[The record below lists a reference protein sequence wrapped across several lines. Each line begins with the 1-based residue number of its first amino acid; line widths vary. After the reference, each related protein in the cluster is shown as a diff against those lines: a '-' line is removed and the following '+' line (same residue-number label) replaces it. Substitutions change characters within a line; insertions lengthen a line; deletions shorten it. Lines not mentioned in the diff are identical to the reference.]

1 MQSGGRLR
9 RPLNVPIEIFSDEI
23 EFYELGSRAIDKFRE
38 DEGYTAPDSG
48 TSTAGV
54 DQPGPGEPP
63 LPTGRIHRA
72 VWLLFEYPESSTAAR
87 VIAIISVSVILLSII
102 AFCLETLPQFKRY
115 RVIRTAADWS
125 NVTTGWPSALK
136 SIDPDSD
143 DVEAAAVEY
152 TVTSSLFA
160 GSMFEEDDIPTVDEP
175 FFVIETIRV
184 IWFTSEVAVRFAAS
198 PDHLAFFRSLM
209 NLIDVVAIAPYFI
222 TLSTM
227 FADQPPIDGGPVVPV
242 ASNQV

>member
-1 MQSGGRLR
+1 LQSGGRLR
-9 RPLNVPIEIFSDEI
+9 RPLNVPIEVFSDEI

-48 TSTAGV
+48 TSSGGTE
-54 DQPGPGEPP
+54 QPAPGEPP

-72 VWLLFEYPESSTAAR
+72 VWLLFEYPESSKAAR
-87 VIAIISVSVILLSII
+87 VVAVISVSVILLSII

-115 RVIRTAADWS
+115 RVIRTYVDWP
-125 NVTTGWPSALK
+125 NVTTGRPSERQSL
-136 SIDPDSD
+136 DPDND
-143 DVEAAAVEY
+143 EMAAVVQY
-152 TVTSSLFA
+152 SVTSSVFA
-160 GSMFEEDDIPTVDEP
+160 SSMFEEDDIPTVDEP
-175 FFVIETIRV
+175 FFVIETICV

-227 FADQPPIDGGPVVPV
+227 FADQPPIDGGPVIPV